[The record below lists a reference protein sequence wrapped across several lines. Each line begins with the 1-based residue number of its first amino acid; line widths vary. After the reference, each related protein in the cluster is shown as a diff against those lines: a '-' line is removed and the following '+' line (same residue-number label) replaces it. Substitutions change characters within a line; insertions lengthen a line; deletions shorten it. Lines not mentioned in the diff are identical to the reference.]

1 MTRIFPSIT
10 PSWDRD
16 DDPDDLEADSV
27 ELSDIYDDD
36 GTPEEDDEQ
45 SREKARK

>member
-10 PSWDRD
+10 LSWDRD

-27 ELSDIYDDD
+27 ELSDISDADSDDE
-36 GTPEEDDEQ
+36 TPEDDE
-45 SREKARK
+45 

>member
-27 ELSDIYDDD
+27 ELSDIYDADSDD
-36 GTPEEDDEQ
+36 ETPEDDE
-45 SREKARK
+45 

>member
-16 DDPDDLEADSV
+16 DDPDNLEADSV
-27 ELSDIYDDD
+27 ELSDIYDEDSDD
-36 GTPEEDDEQ
+36 ETPEDDE
-45 SREKARK
+45 

>member
-1 MTRIFPSIT
+1 VTRIFPSIT

-27 ELSDIYDDD
+27 ELSDIYDEDSDD
-36 GTPEEDDEQ
+36 ETPEDDE
-45 SREKARK
+45 

>member
-27 ELSDIYDDD
+27 ELSDIYDEDSDD
-36 GTPEEDDEQ
+36 ENPEDDE
-45 SREKARK
+45 